1 MQNPLRNATVA
12 VVGNPNCGKTTL
24 FNALTGARQAVGNW
38 AGVTVEKKV
47 GRANH
52 DGLALEIVDLPGTYC
67 LSFGDAASE
76 DERIA
81 RDYVAAGDA
90 NVILNIVDASNLERN
105 LYVTIQ
111 LVEMQVPMVVALNM
125 MDAAESAGL
134 DIDVPALEKRLGCP
148 VVPMV
153 ASRGKGIPALMDA
166 LAKMIRD
173 PAPAAARV
181 AYPGEIETALAAA
194 VVLPGVAQ
202 HAAKGAAADPRF
214 CALRCVEDPDGAKLL
229 LPAPS
234 HAELTK
240 IIAAAEDE
248 LGDTLD
254 ILLADGRYGFI
265 GETSAEV
272 LHQRGRATAALTH
285 RIDRIV
291 LHRLLGLPIFLGV
304 MYAMFLFTM
313 NIGGAFIDFFDQFF
327 GTIFVDGLGHVL
339 TRVGTPDWAV
349 TLLANGVGG
358 GIQTVATFIPVIGCL
373 FLFLSFL
380 EDSGYMARAAFVMDR
395 VMRAIGLPGKAFVP
409 LIVGF
414 GCSVPAV
421 MAARTLENPRDRI
434 LTAMMAPFMSCGAR
448 LPVYVLFAAAFFPT
462 NGQNLVFAL
471 YLIGIAAAIGTG
483 FMLKSTLLR
492 GDVAPF
498 IMELPPYHMPQVWSL
513 LLRAWDR
520 LKVFVMRAGKV
531 IVTVVVVLSFLNSWG
546 TDGSFGNADSDK
558 SVLSEIGK
566 TLTPVLAPMGVQDD
580 NWPATV
586 GMFTGIFA
594 KEAVVGTLNALYS
607 GVAEADATGDD
618 AAAAEDAFDF
628 WGQIGDSFA
637 TIPANLAGVVDQLA
651 DPLGISV
658 GDLSDTDAAAADAE
672 VDVATFGAMSK
683 LFDGQIGAFA
693 YLLAV
698 LLYMPC
704 VAAMGAIYRETGP
717 GWATFAALW
726 TTGLGYGAAT
736 FAYQVGTFGR
746 HPGSS
751 AVTIGCVLAALA
763 IAVVSLRRLGAPPD
777 VAIPAAEVLSHAE

>member
-1 MQNPLRNATVA
+1 MSAQNAIVA

-38 AGVTVEKKV
+38 SGVTVEKKT
-47 GRANH
+47 GRAAH
-52 DGLALEIVDLPGTYC
+52 DGIALEVVDLPGTYC

-81 RDYVAAGDA
+81 RDYVASGEAD
-90 NVILNIVDASNLERN
+90 VILNIVDASNLERN
-105 LYVTIQ
+105 LYVTVQ
-111 LVEMQVPMVVALNM
+111 LLEMRAPVVVALNM
-125 MDAAESAGL
+125 MDAADAAGL
-134 DIDVPALEKRLGCP
+134 SIDIEALSRRLGCP

-153 ASRGKGIPALMDA
+153 ASRGKGVRELLDA
-166 LAKMIRD
+166 LAAMIRA
-173 PAPAAARV
+173 PKPAAAEISY
-181 AYPGEIETALAAA
+181 AAEIETAIAA
-194 VVLPGVAQ
+194 VRQLPGVTQ
-202 HAAKGAAADPRF
+202 PGAKGAAADARYA
-214 CALRCVEDPDGAKLL
+214 ALACLEDPEGARRI
-229 LPAPS
+229 LPRAGFEVLVRIT
-234 HAELTK
+234 AEAE
-240 IIAAAEDE
+240 AA

-265 GETSAEV
+265 AEAAADAV
-272 LHQRGRATAALTH
+272 THRGRIGAAATE

-291 LHRLLGLPIFLGV
+291 LHRALGLPIFLVV

-313 NIGGAFIDFFDQFF
+313 NIGGAFIDFFDMAF
-327 GTIFVDGLGHVL
+327 GAVFVDGFGLLLSGWGAPEWLVTVL
-339 TRVGTPDWAV
+339 ADGI
-349 TLLANGVGG
+349 GG
-358 GIQTVATFIPVIGCL
+358 GIQTVATFVPVIGCL

-421 MAARTLENPRDRI
+421 MAARTLESPRDRV

-448 LPVYVLFAAAFFPT
+448 LPVYVLFAAAFFPA

-471 YLIGIAAAIGTG
+471 YLIGIAAAIATG
-483 FMLKSTLLR
+483 FMLKNTLLR
-492 GDVAPF
+492 GETTPF
-498 IMELPPYHMPQVWSL
+498 IMELPPYHMPRIGSL

-520 LKVFVMRAGKV
+520 LKLFVLRAGKV

-546 TDGSFGNADSDK
+546 TDGSFGNQDSDK
-558 SVLSEIGK
+558 SVLSEIGQ
-566 TLTPVLAPMGVQDD
+566 TLTPVLAPMGVQQE

-594 KEAVVGTLNALYS
+594 KEAVVGTLNALYAQA
-607 GVAEADATGDD
+607 GAAEGE
-618 AAAAEDAFDF
+618 AAAEEPFDLMARL
-628 WGQIGDSFA
+628 SEAAA
-637 TIPANLAGVVDQLA
+637 TIPENLAGVVDSLA

-658 GDLSDTDAAAADAE
+658 GDLSDTNAVAEQEE
-672 VDVATFGAMSK
+672 VDAATFGAMAA

-704 VAAMGAIYRETGP
+704 VAAMGAIYRETGA
-717 GWATFAALW
+717 GWAVFSAAW
-726 TTGLGYGAAT
+726 TTGLGYGMATLFYQAGT
-736 FAYQVGTFGR
+736 FAR

-751 AVTIGCVLAALA
+751 AVAIGCVLAALA
-763 IAVVSLRRLGAPPD
+763 AAVIVLRRLGTPPGDGAPMGK
-777 VAIPAAEVLSHAE
+777 EVLHHAE